1 MGKYQLSKVILKKL
15 FKKIANNE
23 QKILMLVSK
32 EIKPSLNHL
41 WTAKSQREKKTHQ
54 LFQTINMGKVVS
66 IREFNGKPYCFVRN
80 CS

>member
-15 FKKIANNE
+15 FKKIANKE

-54 LFQTINMGKVVS
+54 LF
-66 IREFNGKPYCFVRN
+66 
-80 CS
+80 